1 MAKGSSRA
9 KLTSRRRG
17 TGTVIGTT
25 ITGTRR
31 NEEKGEYLY
40 GEGPARAAEIRIGR
54 TATRVR
60 KHAARLKSYG
70 LPDPS
75 IVTDLIEAHKF
86 LRSAEQKLTKVPKDW
101 RPARGTLGATPLEEG
116 MRVMVHSKVAK
127 RYEGVFDVSKPLK
140 VDQIIKSL
148 IVCETKFKG
157 AVVRIPMPRSHV
169 QAVKFK

>member
-9 KLTSRRRG
+9 KSTSRRRG
-17 TGTVIGTT
+17 TS
-25 ITGTRR
+25 
-31 NEEKGEYLY
+31 EDEKGEYLY

-75 IVTDLIEAHKF
+75 IVTDLVEAHK
-86 LRSAEQKLTKVPKDW
+86 LLHSAELKLAKVPKDW
-101 RPARGTLGATPLEEG
+101 RPARGTLGATPLEEYA
-116 MRVMVHSKVAK
+116 RVTVRDAIAN
-127 RYEGVFDVSKPLK
+127 RYEGVFDTKQPLK
-140 VDQIIKSL
+140 VVQIVGAR

-157 AVVRIPMPRSHV
+157 VRVRIPMPRSHV
-169 QAVKFK
+169 QAIK